1 MNADTRAQTRPTASL
16 MNSVNTASQ
25 PNGHGSTYEN
35 GNRGQ
40 RPGTNASRTFSQ
52 GRVSTDISHIDA
64 MPRDLPDSAGQGKPL
79 PTVQDI
85 EQTDQDEQ
93 KDQEQTN
100 IVVLPPPTDNSL
112 DVPSES
118 PSSPTPRQQQQ
129 MLEQQEQ
136 RQNEPQAISSPGLLG
151 LASFVYRSAS
161 FSSLASAF
169 GLSGNE
175 PEPSRQYGKIM
186 TCGSAAM
193 TRL

>member
-16 MNSVNTASQ
+16 MHNVNTASQ
-25 PNGHGSTYEN
+25 SNGHGSTYEN

-40 RPGTNASRTFSQ
+40 RPGTNVSRTFSQ

-64 MPRDLPDSAGQGKPL
+64 MPRDLPDPASQGKPL

-93 KDQEQTN
+93 EDQEQTN
-100 IVVLPPPTDNSL
+100 VVVPPPPMDNSQ
-112 DVPSES
+112 DAPGSS
-118 PSSPTPRQQQQ
+118 SSPTPRQQQQ

-169 GLSGNE
+169 GLSGSD
-175 PEPSRQYGKIM
+175 PEPSQHYGMIL
-186 TCGSAAM
+186 TCGEVEWWC
-193 TRL
+193 